1 MKVAAGL
8 VLIIAGIALGIYVG
22 LWLMIVGGI
31 IQVVNA
37 FQVDPVS
44 APDVAIG
51 IMRFWFG
58 GAAGVLVG
66 VIPCIFGAAVLN
78 D

>member
-1 MKVAAGL
+1 MKNGIGIT
-8 VLIIAGIALGIYVG
+8 LILLGIALGIYVG

-44 APDVAIG
+44 ARDIAIG
-51 IMRFWFG
+51 IVRVWLG
-58 GAAGVLVG
+58 GLVG
-66 VIPCIFGAAVLN
+66 AIVGAIPVMLGMAVLK